1 MKKIIVAVFIVG
13 FSILLLYLFTDFF
26 TKIKVKKP
34 VGNYL
39 SEHYGIKD
47 GDFKILSAYYNLLAG
62 VDIETYIEIKKPYHT
77 TTYVGVDP
85 NSYEIDEEDGK
96 NVFSD
101 IFKGAYIQQ
110 NSEVLKLSEKIIE
123 KYNLLSESPDAYQI
137 SRKNFYYYLEFTIDE
152 QQQKELLIEFKQ
164 KQKLNTKKMIKN
176 LNISESKINTD
187 YEGVVNFHFDY
198 ELEKDKGNIP
208 DIQSIMND
216 YEKSNVLTEGI
227 YSIELQPRN
236 PTEVLDGDSSIIVFS
251 VDKSGEFQVI
261 KKLIR

>member
-1 MKKIIVAVFIVG
+1 MKKIIAAVFIVG
-13 FSILLLYLFTDFF
+13 FSIILLYLFTDFF

-47 GDFKILSAYYNLLAG
+47 GDFKILSAYENLLAG
-62 VDIETYIEIKKPYHT
+62 VDIETYIEIKQPYHT
-77 TTYVGVDP
+77 TTHVGVDP
-85 NSYEIDEEDGK
+85 NSLEIDEEEGK
-96 NVFSD
+96 DVFLD

-110 NSEVLKLSEKIIE
+110 HSDVLKQSEKIIK
-123 KYNLLSESPDAYQI
+123 KYKLLSESPDAYQI
-137 SRKNFYYYLEFTIDE
+137 SRKNFYYYLSFKIEE
-152 QQQKELLIEFKQ
+152 QQAKELLIEFKQ
-164 KQKLNTKKMIKN
+164 KQKLNTNKIIKT

-198 ELEKDKGNIP
+198 EVEKGKGNIP
-208 DIQSIMND
+208 DIQSVMND

-236 PTEVLDGDSSIIVFS
+236 PEEILNGDSSIIVFS
-251 VDKSGEFQVI
+251 VDQSGEFQVI